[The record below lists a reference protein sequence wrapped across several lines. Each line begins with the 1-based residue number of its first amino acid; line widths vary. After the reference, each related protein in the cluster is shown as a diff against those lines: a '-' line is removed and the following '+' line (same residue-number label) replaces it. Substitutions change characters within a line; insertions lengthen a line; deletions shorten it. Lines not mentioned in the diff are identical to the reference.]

1 VVIPTEWRAAKQDP
15 KWNEA
20 SDAMLED
27 MVALQ
32 KNNTWELGIA
42 RKKDYKNLNGINLK
56 RMGEKTHVLER

>member
-1 VVIPTEWRAAKQDP
+1 VVIPTDWRAAKQDP

-32 KNNTWELGIA
+32 KNKTWELVIA
-42 RKKDYKNLNGINLK
+42 RKDYKNLNGINLK